1 MLRSAYLSQYH
12 TTNAPYSSSSTRSSY
27 QKDKRAKPGNLT
39 KSRLLSEKGENCIG
53 KYFYLF
59 FMLQNFVSWH
69 RWTIAALSSRR
80 SGLYTAT
87 VPVTCGE
94 QSRTEKFFSPSTSVA
109 SYKYHP
115 HTNVN
120 RSATLIERKCLRN
133 LGNYTQSNALSDI
146 GKHWAET
153 YFHIVYALGG

>member
-1 MLRSAYLSQYH
+1 MAQVDNHCPFIKEVRFTYCDS
-12 TTNAPYSSSSTRSSY
+12 PC
-27 QKDKRAKPGNLT
+27 D
-39 KSRLLSEKGENCIG
+39 
-53 KYFYLF
+53 F
-59 FMLQNFVSWH
+59 
-69 RWTIAALSSRR
+69 
-80 SGLYTAT
+80 
-87 VPVTCGE
+87 CGE

-115 HTNVN
+115 HTNLN
-120 RSATLIERKCLRN
+120 RSATLIERKFLRN